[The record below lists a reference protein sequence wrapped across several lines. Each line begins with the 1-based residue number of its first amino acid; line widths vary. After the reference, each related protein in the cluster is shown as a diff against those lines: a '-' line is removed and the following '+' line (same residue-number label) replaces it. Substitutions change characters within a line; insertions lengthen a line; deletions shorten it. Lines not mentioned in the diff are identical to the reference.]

1 LGGRI
6 DGHAHHFFVLLRT
19 RFPSRESGHI
29 AFPNMAVY
37 SIINYRLFEVRE
49 VLMTSGRY
57 RAAVIGCGK
66 MSRGHSHAYE
76 NSPDVDLISGAD
88 VSEAARAAFAEQFG
102 VERTYEDPAQML
114 EREKPDLVSVCTWPP
129 LHADLTVAAFAGG
142 AKAVWCEK
150 PMAVHLADADRMV
163 DAAKEAGGVLVI
175 NHQRRY
181 VESYRQ
187 AHELIES
194 GAIGTVTQITGICG
208 GDTLTDGTH
217 LIDMTRFLNN
227 DTPITSVFGAIEMSP
242 MGDVNP
248 NGMGTVEFNQTRM
261 RYGHHIETGAMG
273 LLFFENGVRGHLEIG
288 SLSRGGYQR
297 FIIDGSEG
305 KIELSGDQP
314 FDNGS
319 RLQIRRRTGELE
331 AMPPSSLDGAMERAL
346 ADMLVSIETG
356 AAHTMSGTSS
366 RADFEVVTAIFE
378 SARWRKIVTLPL
390 DVPESP
396 LEAMLAAGEI
406 SLN

>member
-1 LGGRI
+1 MSS
-6 DGHAHHFFVLLRT
+6 D
-19 RFPSRESGHI
+19 
-29 AFPNMAVY
+29 
-37 SIINYRLFEVRE
+37 
-49 VLMTSGRY
+49 RY

-66 MSRGHSHAYE
+66 MSRGHSHAYA
-76 NSPDVDLISGAD
+76 NSPNVDLIAGAD
-88 VSEAARAAFAEQFG
+88 VFAPARKAFAEQFG
-102 VERTYEDPAQML
+102 VDRTYEDPAEML

-129 LHADLTVAAFAGG
+129 LHADLTVAAFAAGVKG
-142 AKAVWCEK
+142 VWCEK
-150 PMAVHLADADRMV
+150 PMAVDLADADRMV
-163 DAAKEAGGVLVI
+163 EAAKKAGGVLVI

-187 AHELIES
+187 AQHLIES
-194 GAIGTVTQITGICG
+194 GDIGTVTQITGICG

-227 DTPITSVFGAIEMSP
+227 DVPITSVFGAIEMSP

-248 NGMGTVEFNQTRM
+248 KGMGTVEFNQTRL
-261 RYGHHIETGAMG
+261 RYGHHIETGAIG

-297 FIIDGSEG
+297 FIIDGTEG
-305 KIELSGDQP
+305 KIELSGDKP

-319 RLQIRRRTGELE
+319 SLQIRRRTGELE
-331 AMPPSSLDGAMERAL
+331 ALPPTTLDGAMERVL

-356 AAHTMSGTSS
+356 AAHTMSGVSG

-378 SARWRKIVTLPL
+378 SARQRKIVTLPV
-390 DVPESP
+390 DVPKSP
-396 LEAMLAAGEI
+396 LEAMLAADEI
-406 SLN
+406 PLN